1 MNCLVSSSTYL
12 DLGKYVYLFNKGT
25 FIIPII
31 IINCIFIIIIRL
43 RIYWWKFFQT
53 ALFFVVVVV
62 VVFTSSMFLTRHYW
76 WACHFL
82 KFYPLNVWCQTAAIL
97 STDVLRRHTLLDLTY
112 FKLNKLPHT
121 IYWKSLI
128 TISGMS
134 VWDVRL
140 CDFNRFS
147 WRKKMIQLFAN
158 SEYMYLEQTPLGLN
172 CLLNTLFGD
181 SRLKWVE
188 HHKMPVKPHHMF
200 TFFLSVNR
208 CVKLFTSVLTLKAP
222 SKICSR
228 RHLFLV
234 FFLIFQRKQ
243 VLVFH
248 VNHLAD
254 DSHEI
259 SRLVFFEKI

>member
-1 MNCLVSSSTYL
+1 MKILPDCMFF
-12 DLGKYVYLFNKGT
+12 LF
-25 FIIPII
+25 
-31 IINCIFIIIIRL
+31 L
-43 RIYWWKFFQT
+43 SFF
-53 ALFFVVVVV
+53 FF
-62 VVFTSSMFLTRHYW
+62 FLPAACFLTRHYW

-82 KFYPLNVWCQTAAIL
+82 KFYPLNVWCQTATIL
-97 STDVLRRHTLLDLTY
+97 STDVPRRHALLDLTY

-134 VWDVRL
+134 GWDVRL

-147 WRKKMIQLFAN
+147 WRKKMIKLFAN

-200 TFFLSVNR
+200 TCRPRWRSWMRVRLETRRSRVRPPPRSATFFRGDWSWNIFYGHSL
-208 CVKLFTSVLTLKAP
+208 P
-222 SKICSR
+222 SADSR
-228 RHLFLV
+228 RAVVSFW
-234 FFLIFQRKQ
+234 RKN
-243 VLVFH
+243 VH
-248 VNHLAD
+248 NTG
-254 DSHEI
+254 
-259 SRLVFFEKI
+259 